1 MKKISESRFYNPE
14 GKGMSVQK
22 YLIFSKLIKKKRKK
36 KKENIIWPSNH
47 TVLGLLLAA
56 YMLKNS
62 FVKALKPSGDRGYR
76 KILVIE
82 RYISN
87 NP

>member
-1 MKKISESRFYNPE
+1 
-14 GKGMSVQK
+14 MSVQK
-22 YLIFSKLIKKKRKK
+22 YLIFSKLIKKKQT
-36 KKENIIWPSNH
+36 NIIWPSNH
-47 TVLGLLLAA
+47 TALGLLLAA